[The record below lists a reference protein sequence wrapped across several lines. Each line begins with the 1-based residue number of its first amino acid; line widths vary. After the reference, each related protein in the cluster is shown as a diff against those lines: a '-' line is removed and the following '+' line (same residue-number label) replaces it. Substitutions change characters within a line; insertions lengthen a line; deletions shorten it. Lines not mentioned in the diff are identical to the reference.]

1 MLSFDKLIRTT
12 RTVVADSNIVVD
24 KAKLFEILPISEYTF
39 PAKKNTLCKPR
50 RKRTSKKSI
59 SGQSGGDEQPEP
71 IAFQSGTGN
80 IVESS
85 MCASLRNLVSGSIIF
100 AGYGNKTKGVSPK
113 GSTST
118 FKNSITIVMV
128 IKQRLVNF
136 KLTQNGRFHITGNND
151 NYHIEKCIKHM
162 WKFIQQYPDIYT
174 IDGTS
179 VKVTVWPSMV
189 NMKTNVGFRLDRQS
203 LNTYVN
209 TQTEYISMFETS
221 SGSASVNVK
230 MPLQAAPLTL
240 NTLTYRSGKWVRGT
254 TVVNMDT
261 ISKPRPKPKHGQLLS
276 FKGGK
281 MSDMSGRF
289 VTFLVFHT
297 GEIIMSSL
305 DEQLMEPYFNKFV
318 EILND
323 SRAEIEVK

>member
-1 MLSFDKLIRTT
+1 MLSFDNLIRTT

-24 KAKLFEILPISEYTF
+24 KEKLFDILPISEYA
-39 PAKKNTLCKPR
+39 PPE
-50 RKRTSKKSI
+50 RKRGRQKASEDPKSP
-59 SGQSGGDEQPEP
+59 SQ
-71 IAFQSGTGN
+71 AH
-80 IVESS
+80 VV
-85 MCASLRNLVSGSIIF
+85 RNLVSGSIVF
-100 AGYGNKTKGVSPK
+100 AGYGNRTKGVSPK
-113 GSTST
+113 GSTTT

-162 WKFIQQYPDIYT
+162 WKLIQQYPEIYT

-189 NMKTNVGFRLDRQS
+189 NMKTNIGFRLDRQM

-230 MPLQAAPLTL
+230 MPLNAAPLTL
-240 NTLTYRSGKWVRGT
+240 STLTHRSGKWVRGT
-254 TVVNMDT
+254 TVVDMDVVA
-261 ISKPRPKPKHGQLLS
+261 KPRSRLQPTGLRSTTSRTPPAERS
-276 FKGGK
+276 GK

-297 GEIIMSSL
+297 GEVIMSSL
-305 DEQLMEPYFNKFV
+305 DEQLMAPYFDTFV
-318 EILND
+318 GILE
-323 SRAEIEVK
+323 SCRQEIELK

>member
-1 MLSFDKLIRTT
+1 MLPLDTLIITT

-24 KAKLFEILPISEYTF
+24 KEKLFEILPISEYAL
-39 PAKKNTLCKPR
+39 PE
-50 RKRTSKKSI
+50 RKRGRQKASDEPKS
-59 SGQSGGDEQPEP
+59 PTTP
-71 IAFQSGTGN
+71 H
-80 IVESS
+80 VV
-85 MCASLRNLVSGSIIF
+85 RNLVSGSIVF
-100 AGYGNKTKGVSPK
+100 AGYGNRTKGVSPK
-113 GSTST
+113 GSTTT

-162 WKFIQQYPDIYT
+162 WKLIQQYPEIYT

-189 NMKTNVGFRLDRQS
+189 NMKTNIGFRLDRQV

-230 MPLQAAPLTL
+230 MPLKAAPLTL
-240 NTLTYRSGKWVRGT
+240 NTLTHRSGKWVRGT
-254 TVVNMDT
+254 TVENMDVV
-261 ISKPRPKPKHGQLLS
+261 SKPKSRARPKPAQPLERS
-276 FKGGK
+276 GK

-297 GEIIMSSL
+297 GEVIMSSL
-305 DEQLMEPYFNKFV
+305 DEQFMAPYFDIFAG
-318 EILND
+318 ILEKC
-323 SRAEIEVK
+323 RQEIEVI